1 MTRSFQRA
9 QNHVKTRSVEK
20 VRRRNT
26 EKVRRSKTVL
36 ILSHYRIFGPVG
48 KSKIE
53 SCLPENR
60 KSKFCAISQMAQNHS
75 PTGVFSTTT
84 ANVGKILTE

>member
-9 QNHVKTRSVEK
+9 QNQVKTRSVSSVEK

-48 KSKIE
+48 KSKVVYQKIV
-53 SCLPENR
+53 SRIFGPVG
-60 KSKFCAISQMAQNHS
+60 KSKAVYQKI
-75 PTGVFSTTT
+75 VFFGRG
-84 ANVGKILTE
+84 NYKN

>member
-60 KSKFCAISQMAQNHS
+60 QSDFRTRRKIESCLLENRIFGPWELQN
-75 PTGVFSTTT
+75 
-84 ANVGKILTE
+84 